1 MTNIQNLPAL
11 RAVCYARKMS
21 VQKKYMKSEDFRRSV
36 VMRKLFSILAVMAVV
51 AFAAPAFAANPFA
64 DVPAGHWSYD
74 AVAQLAARGVVSG
87 YPDGEFKGAQ
97 VSTRYEMASVVA
109 RALANVDAEK
119 ASKQDL
125 EMLKKL
131 TMEFKDE
138 LDALGVK
145 VNKIDKRVAVL
156 EDRLGGWKLN
166 GTLMFEAVFGGDE
179 GRFMNAAQQGKSDN
193 QFRKEQ
199 FYLFLSKQIDENT
212 SFFAEY
218 LNGADDTL
226 GTQGGMNELAGDDL
240 WREVYIDTKLPY
252 DVKFRFGRFNVDFED
267 EYGLFNDDE
276 PMFGHFYVD
285 GFKAAKSW
293 GALTATG
300 IIGRNSTGSY
310 NAAEEDE
317 LGFDTSNQHMD
328 YIVNFHY
335 EPSEQW
341 FAGLLGYWRRGDS
354 TDSALAT
361 EPNNDYSLDTYGVY
375 GKFSFTPDIAVKG
388 VYYTQNADSALPS
401 AKQYGDSADAWK
413 AVLEIGQDTLKFTS
427 LWIEYNQQDN
437 NFLGIHNERFGIGG
451 SGCDFPV
458 TGNKPVNGNTSKYF
472 FVRAEQQWNDKWSTR
487 LRYAHVDYDTTGYDD
502 ATEFEVAAIYQYTDA
517 IAFELLYDKVD
528 FGDTTAPDA
537 WSGDDDVIIFR
548 TTVNF

>member
-1 MTNIQNLPAL
+1 
-11 RAVCYARKMS
+11 
-21 VQKKYMKSEDFRRSV
+21 
-36 VMRKLFSILAVMAVV
+36 MRKLFSILAVMAVV

-97 VSTRYEMASVVA
+97 VSTRYEMASAVA
-109 RALANVDAEK
+109 RALAKVDAEK

-138 LDALGVK
+138 LDALGVN

-166 GTLMFEAVFGGDE
+166 GTLMFEAAFGGDK
-179 GRFMNAAQQGKSDN
+179 GRFMNAAQRNDDDTPKSDN

-199 FYLFLSKQIDENT
+199 FYLFLSKQLDENT

-218 LNGADDTL
+218 LEGADDTQ
-226 GTQGGMNELAGDDL
+226 GNVGGMGEATDAL

-252 DVKFRFGRFNVDFED
+252 DVAFRFGRFNVDFEE

-276 PMFGHFYVD
+276 PMFGHFYLD

-335 EPSEQW
+335 EPSEKW

-354 TDSALAT
+354 TSAALAAQ
-361 EPNNDYSLDTYGVY
+361 PDNDYTLDTYGVY
-375 GKFSFTPDIAVKG
+375 GKFSLTPDIAVKG

-401 AKQYGDSADAWK
+401 AKQYGDSSDAWK

-458 TGNKPVNGNTSKYF
+458 SGNKPLNGNTSKYF

-487 LRYAHVDYDTTGYDD
+487 LRYAHVDYDTAGYDD
-502 ATEFEVAAIYQYTDA
+502 ATEFEVAAIYQYTA
-517 IAFELLYDKVD
+517 AMAFELLYDKVD
-528 FGDTTAPDA
+528 FGNTTAPDA
-537 WSGDDDVIIFR
+537 WSGDDHVIIFR